1 MLLITTLQPATWG
14 SLTYTLALIP
24 DSENSSRIQ
33 CFNLAPD
40 RLSALCNDADWCKKV
55 TCLARALV
63 ALASSIPTLPKHC
76 KIPESGQEALLQFVF
91 VPLAVRAHLHII
103 FFVCKVRCANPPVV
117 CSVTWLLNGRK
128 ARSELVL
135 KQTSQLL
142 SWKYT

>member
-1 MLLITTLQPATWG
+1 MSVITACYLRVIN
-14 SLTYTLALIP
+14 LRIIIP

-63 ALASSIPTLPKHC
+63 ALASAIPTLPKHC

-103 FFVCKVRCANPPVV
+103 LFCV
-117 CSVTWLLNGRK
+117 
-128 ARSELVL
+128 
-135 KQTSQLL
+135 
-142 SWKYT
+142 